1 MSFKFAIEKGVAIP
15 AQARDTTSSL
25 PFPWDE
31 LEDGDSFLV
40 TKQFWVEER
49 GYDAASFEP
58 KKAKERIRIHFRK
71 WQERKPEERNPISL
85 HTRLVGDDVRVWI
98 SRPVTEEVPVPPPAE
113 EAPPAPPAP
122 EAPVAVA
129 PKTTT
134 RRRATK

>member
-1 MSFKFAIEKGVAIP
+1 MSFKFTIEKGVAIP

-31 LEDGDSFLV
+31 LEDGDSFVV
-40 TKQFWVEER
+40 TKTFWVEER
-49 GYDAASFEP
+49 GYDAAKFEP

-98 SRPVTEEVPVPPPAE
+98 SRPVTEEVPVSPPPPAE
-113 EAPPAPPAP
+113 EAPPAP
-122 EAPVAVA
+122 EAPAAEV
-129 PKTTT
+129 PKKPTT
-134 RRRATK
+134 RRRAAK